1 MRSLSASVML
11 WLYYCCLYPVASFS
25 LHQLSA
31 PLTSSSSTTTRLY
44 STKEAR
50 PGYQP
55 KWKKKA
61 TLAEQMGGT
70 PSDLSQIGL
79 KGDIPVV
86 FQQGNV
92 TKSTV
97 AFAGQPL
104 RDVATQAGQ
113 YIRYGCGKGECGTC
127 ECMVD
132 GQWIRPC
139 VATIPP
145 RASQDAPPYMV
156 RLKEQT
162 TKTVSSGKFYTA
174 RSFVLGFWN
183 NLLGMVGFV
192 KARRDAKRSWEERLE
207 YEELIRVKTLEKRQA
222 RLERELAAQLKEEK
236 ANGSCSNLSP

>member
-1 MRSLSASVML
+1 
-11 WLYYCCLYPVASFS
+11 
-25 LHQLSA
+25 
-31 PLTSSSSTTTRLY
+31 
-44 STKEAR
+44 
-50 PGYQP
+50 
-55 KWKKKA
+55 
-61 TLAEQMGGT
+61 MGGT
-70 PSDLSQIGL
+70 PTDLAQIGL

-92 TKSTV
+92 TKTTV

-113 YIRYGCGKGECGTC
+113 FIRYGCGKGECGTC

-132 GQWIRPC
+132 GQWVRPC
-139 VATIPP
+139 VVTVPP
-145 RASQDAPPYMV
+145 RASKDAPPYTV

-192 KARRDAKRSWEERLE
+192 KARRDARQSWNERLE
-207 YEELIRVKTLEKRQA
+207 YEELIRIKTMEKRQA
-222 RLERELAAQLKEEK
+222 RLEREMAAQLNQEQSIG
-236 ANGSCSNLSP
+236 GSTSSRSSITTTTKTTLLP